1 MQKTMMSSLDSV
13 DVAWKELY
21 FSGHLLLP
29 LTVFPSGKWLSVFER
44 WSFASIV
51 AFEDKENEKYWKVEE
66 EGYWERAFTSLV
78 EKLVI
83 CDLNGGYLKDKHDSA
98 SYFLDRPYDLKSV
111 NLKVAQQNDSRF
123 PTKLLHPSSLYP
135 FVIEDRDPKYF
146 VRKERSTDV
155 SAQVTLISRGK
166 TFKPE
171 WLYINMSSYDFWD
184 DVVDVIGKKYNSCNL
199 GGWLFKIGEHDT
211 IDKKFQSIIEAA

>member
-1 MQKTMMSSLDSV
+1 MSSFDSV
-13 DVAWKELY
+13 DEAWKELC

-29 LTVFPSGKWLSVFER
+29 PTVLPSGKWLRVFES

-51 AFEDKENEKYWKVEE
+51 DFEDKENKKHGMVEE
-66 EGYWERAFTSLV
+66 EGCWERVFASLV

-83 CDLNGGYLKDKHDSA
+83 CDLNGGASREEHDSA
-98 SYFLDRPYDLKSV
+98 FYFLDRPYDLKSV
-111 NLKVAQQNDSRF
+111 NLKAAQSDVSRF
-123 PTKLLHPSSLYP
+123 PTKLLSPSSLYP
-135 FVIEDRDPKYF
+135 FAIATRDEARVPRFKF
-146 VRKERSTDV
+146 DSKGRRIDV

-184 DVVDVIGKKYNSCNL
+184 DVVEVIREKYKSCNL

-211 IDKKFQSIIEAA
+211 IDHKFQSIIEAA

>member
-1 MQKTMMSSLDSV
+1 MSSFDFV
-13 DVAWKELY
+13 DEAWKDLC

-29 LTVFPSGKWLSVFER
+29 PTVLPSGKWLRVFER

-51 AFEDKENEKYWKVEE
+51 AFEDKENEKYGKVEE
-66 EGYWERAFTSLV
+66 EGYWESAFTSLV
-78 EKLVI
+78 EKLMI
-83 CDLNGGYLKDKHDSA
+83 CDLNGGASKDKHDSA

-111 NLKVAQQNDSRF
+111 NLKAAQSDVSRF

-135 FVIEDRDPKYF
+135 LTIASDEPRDPRF
-146 VRKERSTDV
+146 RFDSRGRGIDV

-166 TFKPE
+166 TFKSE

-184 DVVDVIGKKYNSCNL
+184 DVVEVIGEKYNTINL

-211 IDKKFQSIIEAA
+211 IDQKFQSIIEAA